1 MKKKIVSVIVCML
14 ASLTITTVAF
24 ADDTRAVIPG
34 NYRFISSAMNGEYLN
49 AYTDGV
55 PVAGT
60 RVTTYS
66 YTGHLTQQW
75 IAVRQTT
82 DRYVI
87 EPAAYQPAGTPL
99 VVCNVGNT
107 AYLQPLNNVSIPDRQ
122 VKLVDEGNGKTG
134 IALVDRSAPF
144 LALTATEIPMKAG
157 GHSVA
162 WGGSSGLSNQLW
174 R

>member
-1 MKKKIVSVIVCML
+1 MKKKVVSFIVCVL
-14 ASLTITTVAF
+14 VSLTVSISAF
-24 ADDTRAVIPG
+24 ADNVRAVTPG
-34 NYRFISSAMNGEYLN
+34 SYRFISSTMNGEYLN
-49 AYTDGV
+49 AYTNGI

-60 RVTTYS
+60 QVTTHS

-87 EPAAYQPAGTPL
+87 EPASYQPAGTPL
-99 VVCNVGNT
+99 VVCNIGNT
-107 AYLQPLNNVSIPDRQ
+107 AYLQPISNVSIADRQ

-157 GHSVA
+157 GHSVTWA
-162 WGGSSGLSNQLW
+162 GSSGLSNQLW